1 MPPSCVHLNG
11 SVNLPDAETVMREI
25 AARVPAGVRRL
36 PDGETADRAGWI
48 FFQLQQFLHSPAFVP
63 VHDGGRRQRL

>member
-1 MPPSCVHLNG
+1 MPPSCVHFNG
-11 SVNLPDAETVMREI
+11 SVDLPDAETVMREI

-48 FFQLQQFLHSPAFVP
+48 FFQL
-63 VHDGGRRQRL
+63 